1 LFACSPGNPTARSL
15 QESDIKLLLNGF
27 KGIVVVDEAYVDFS
41 RSGSVSTWVADYPN
55 LVVLQTLSKAFGLAG
70 IRCGMALASQ
80 DIVDV
85 MNKVKAPY
93 SMNKLTSKVANEAVQ
108 EIDALTA
115 KIDIVLGERER
126 VAAALKEMPGV
137 SKVYP
142 SDTNF
147 ILFQCKNA

>member
-1 LFACSPGNPTARSL
+1 VKLLFPCSPGNPTARSL

-93 SMNKLTSKVANEAVQ
+93 SMNS
-108 EIDALTA
+108 
-115 KIDIVLGERER
+115 
-126 VAAALKEMPGV
+126 
-137 SKVYP
+137 
-142 SDTNF
+142 
-147 ILFQCKNA
+147 